1 LFPTCSIQ
9 VPNGFPLVIPFFYEK
24 MAIEKVS
31 VAIRGKAKKR
41 KKNWGWEDSTLR
53 TREESS

>member
-1 LFPTCSIQ
+1 
-9 VPNGFPLVIPFFYEK
+9 

-31 VAIRGKAKKR
+31 VAIRGKVKKR

>member
-1 LFPTCSIQ
+1 MFHSSSQ
-9 VPNGFPLVIPFFYEK
+9 WVPISYPFFYEK